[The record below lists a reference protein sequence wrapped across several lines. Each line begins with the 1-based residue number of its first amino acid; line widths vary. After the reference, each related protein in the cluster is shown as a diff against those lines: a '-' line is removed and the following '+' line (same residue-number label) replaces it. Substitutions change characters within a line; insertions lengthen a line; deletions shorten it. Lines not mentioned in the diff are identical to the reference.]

1 MLEFLPR
8 ILCMKGC
15 KSQVAVEED
24 EESEAGFE
32 IPIIGILDFLLQG
45 IVESRI
51 LKLEITVTKIDPSS
65 DLGKIHADLKYIADH
80 MRQDDIEGDFE
91 GDWKYAATVF
101 DR

>member
-1 MLEFLPR
+1 MRLQLKKTKSLKLGSNLRFFSCSLLAGYCR
-8 ILCMKGC
+8 IL
-15 KSQVAVEED
+15 E
-24 EESEAGFE
+24 
-32 IPIIGILDFLLQG
+32 
-45 IVESRI
+45 
-51 LKLEITVTKIDPSS
+51 LEITVTKVDPSS

>member
-1 MLEFLPR
+1 
-8 ILCMKGC
+8 MKGC
-15 KSQVAVEED
+15 KSEVAVEED

-32 IPIIGILDFLLQG
+32 PQFFFAVFLQG
-45 IVESRI
+45 TVEPD
-51 LKLEITVTKIDPSS
+51 LEITVTKIDPSS